1 MLPRSLIFQVYQLLL
16 FTVRLHEAS
25 ANPSAE
31 FFNMAELQQIHH
43 NLSVKTDLVNTLKSL
58 GDLLREEQWRSNEA
72 CRPSITQTLELVK
85 LSNEAASEGLRVLV
99 NYTADNDEN
108 RRFMTSESEQ
118 TKAFWNW
125 AVDLLG
131 KDPVVSQRVVILMS
145 QFIHNVSEEDSTKLT
160 AFLGQFTKQ
169 LVNFLAQNE
178 VEEVAGVVEILAELH
193 ERALGGISMEEA
205 SGLKKSIVGTFN
217 TGDEELMLYSA
228 QLFHKLTAID
238 QFASLFQDPHCTLHL
253 LQKVPEGE
261 ESLRTKRTLF
271 AAHGNIFSLPGY
283 DNWNNVE
290 KSIRLCVDS
299 QADLYAVAAAAID
312 VGNCVRSEKD
322 QQKITKL
329 IEDTVTLETFI
340 GLLVQ
345 RPFGDVVQ
353 LQCVHCFTNLM
364 LQRTSSLLAANSTA
378 LARLNKIVLDNG
390 QFYPEI
396 ANLLFKFMKKL
407 IRVAFVEAGG
417 DLLGCKQV
425 WELYAETNAEG
436 HQEVVFALLQAP
448 EAKHLLIEEDVGCEL
463 LAALFSVNQLQV
475 QAHVLLEQLKAQ
487 AVFFASA
494 AAFVAASIDR
504 PQVDSAIV
512 EPFAKFM
519 ESVSGAIGQQE
530 PPESG
535 GNIVANNSKF
545 VAASALNFF
554 EELLPLIACSAAI
567 ETCEQFLRSH

>member
-1 MLPRSLIFQVYQLLL
+1 
-16 FTVRLHEAS
+16 
-25 ANPSAE
+25 
-31 FFNMAELQQIHH
+31 
-43 NLSVKTDLVNTLKSL
+43 
-58 GDLLREEQWRSNEA
+58 
-72 CRPSITQTLELVK
+72 
-85 LSNEAASEGLRVLV
+85 
-99 NYTADNDEN
+99 
-108 RRFMTSESEQ
+108 MTSESEQ
-118 TKAFWNW
+118 TKAFWDW